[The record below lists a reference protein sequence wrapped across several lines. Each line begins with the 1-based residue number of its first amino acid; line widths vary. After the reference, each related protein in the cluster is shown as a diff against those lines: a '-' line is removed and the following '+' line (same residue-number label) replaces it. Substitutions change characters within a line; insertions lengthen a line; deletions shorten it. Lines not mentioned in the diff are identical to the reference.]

1 MGLQDIVLAVDR
13 QFIKASAV
21 SDGSFP
27 AWHGDVLHR
36 ETVELEDA
44 RRVVVQLLAVLEIG
58 ILNDQDLMLL
68 NSFFEVWHFEIA
80 VFSLIENILIIFSR
94 YAP

>member
-13 QFIKASAV
+13 QFIETSAV
-21 SDGSFP
+21 GDGSFP

-36 ETVELEDA
+36 EAVELEDA
-44 RRVVVQLLAVLEIG
+44 RRVVVQLLAVLEIR

-68 NSFFEVWHFEIA
+68 NSV
-80 VFSLIENILIIFSR
+80 LICTLT
-94 YAP
+94 